1 MSSETV
7 IDNKKIIANNIIF
20 LLNLKDKSRKE
31 VCKDLDFKYTTFCD
45 WVNAKTYPRI
55 ESLEKMALYFDIQVC
70 DFFVDLSNPKVYGEE
85 RIMGY
90 ATRLQELDMET
101 ASKFTDEQLKM
112 LIKAGV
118 KFKRKT
124 LEEYL
129 KELGYD
135 KVIPSEE
142 LDWGEPMGDE
152 LW

>member
-1 MSSETV
+1 MPITKV
-7 IDNKKIIANNIIF
+7 TDNKKIIANNIVF
-20 LLNLKDKSRKE
+20 LLNMKGVSRKK

-85 RIMGY
+85 RIMAY